1 MEAFKQLEGTETEA
15 FGKNSYVCRKELGL
29 PMGFERSLL
38 SSNGSFSTCPYALK
52 IVKAIKHGYCPDKQ
66 WIKLHLGRGGYSR
79 LEVQVKAERLTWKV
93 DLITIPIPASSNSAC
108 PRPRMKSPLL
118 R

>member
-38 SSNGSFSTCPYALK
+38 SSNGSFSTCPYALTDEQEYPK
-52 IVKAIKHGYCPDKQ
+52 
-66 WIKLHLGRGGYSR
+66 
-79 LEVQVKAERLTWKV
+79 
-93 DLITIPIPASSNSAC
+93 
-108 PRPRMKSPLL
+108 KSPDASF
-118 R
+118 RYKDAAYPFVVIVAHTKAKRYPPPS